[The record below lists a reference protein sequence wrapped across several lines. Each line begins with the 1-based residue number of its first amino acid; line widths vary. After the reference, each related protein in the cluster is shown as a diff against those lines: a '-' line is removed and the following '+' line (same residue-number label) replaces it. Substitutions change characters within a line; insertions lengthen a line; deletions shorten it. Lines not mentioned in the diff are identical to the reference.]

1 MQSPSHEPGSKP
13 SPRSPW
19 GIAFSAGIGLV
30 VSVLVGIFAGNWA
43 DKRFGIDPWG
53 SLGGFF
59 LGVTVGL
66 YQLIRQA
73 SLPPNGGS

>member
-1 MQSPSHEPGSKP
+1 MQSPSPETGRKS

-19 GIAFSAGIGLV
+19 AVAFSAGLGLV
-30 VSVLVGIFAGNWA
+30 VAVLLGIFAGNWV
-43 DKRFGIDPWG
+43 DKRFGTDPWG

-66 YQLIRQA
+66 YQLIRQTT
-73 SLPPNGGS
+73 LPPDSRP